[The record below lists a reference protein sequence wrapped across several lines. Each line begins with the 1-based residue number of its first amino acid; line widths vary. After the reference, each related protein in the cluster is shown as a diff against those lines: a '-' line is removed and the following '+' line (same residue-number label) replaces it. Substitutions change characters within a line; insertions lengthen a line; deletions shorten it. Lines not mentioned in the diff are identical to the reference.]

1 MYVRLPLS
9 VCACSHCD
17 LYRTTPPLTTPH
29 IIIHPPTP
37 PHSLPQLTQKSSG
50 GTSLGP
56 AVLAFLLIVVV
67 GSTIVQVFQSAKTG
81 W

>member
-1 MYVRLPLS
+1 MSSHILLP
-9 VCACSHCD
+9 
-17 LYRTTPPLTTPH
+17 PPP
-29 IIIHPPTP
+29 
-37 PHSLPQLTQKSSG
+37 SLPALTQKSSG

-67 GSTIVQVFQSAKTG
+67 GSTIVQVFQSAKSG